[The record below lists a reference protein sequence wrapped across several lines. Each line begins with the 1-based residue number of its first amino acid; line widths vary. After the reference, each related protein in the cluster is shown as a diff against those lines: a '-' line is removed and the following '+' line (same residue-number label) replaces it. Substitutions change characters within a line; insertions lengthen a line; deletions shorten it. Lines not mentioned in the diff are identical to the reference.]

1 MLYQTRFH
9 HSSVRCM
16 VLDSPFS
23 SFEQVALELASKRS
37 IVPEFMIGVCLEPL
51 KKCLEE
57 NYSLNP
63 FTVSILEKIKEVDC
77 PLLFVYSKNDQVVSY

>member
-1 MLYQTRFH
+1 
-9 HSSVRCM
+9 M
-16 VLDSPFS
+16 VLDSPFY

-63 FTVSILEKIKEVDC
+63 FSVSIMESIKSVEC
-77 PLLFVYSKNDQVVSY
+77 PMMFVYCRSDNVVGH